1 MGTEGQKFIP
11 RWLPAKRSHS
21 VAQGARQ
28 PHPAPVAQRR
38 CDGTVGGIRSSRVGH
53 FFQKLQAK
61 EGNSSQL
68 MKWLSDH
75 PATPDRIAH
84 VTQYIVEHHLT
95 GSDIGTERL
104 APIKHRLSTVH

>member
-1 MGTEGQKFIP
+1 
-11 RWLPAKRSHS
+11 
-21 VAQGARQ
+21 
-28 PHPAPVAQRR
+28 
-38 CDGTVGGIRSSRVGH
+38 
-53 FFQKLQAK
+53 
-61 EGNSSQL
+61 